1 VVVGVAKVAVIEE
14 PDVAD
19 IEDLVIGAS
28 EELCEVLAG
37 LEKIRQPNHG
47 WQVTLSSLK
56 EVSSQLDLISVLLM
70 CRF

>member
-1 VVVGVAKVAVIEE
+1 MVGVTEVAVIEE

-19 IEDLVIGAS
+19 VEDFVIGAS
-28 EELCEVLAG
+28 EELCEILTG
-37 LEKIRQPNHG
+37 LEEIRQPDHG

-56 EVSSQLDLISVLLM
+56 EMSSKLDLISVLLM